1 MSIRPVLRSR
11 PGRIVVITAA
21 VILAW
26 QVWLA
31 VQAAPKIP
39 SDLQQFASPRGTVDL
54 KVTLRFPPERFHILM
69 FQKFGRI
76 SGTVGDAVEVRSVPI
91 GRVREIA
98 RFYWVRSIT
107 PLREGSARP

>member
-1 MSIRPVLRSR
+1 MSIRPVLGSR
-11 PGRIVVITAA
+11 PGRIVVIAGA
-21 VILAW
+21 VIVAW

-39 SDLQQFASPRGTVDL
+39 SDLQQYASPRGTVDL
-54 KVTLRFPPERFHILM
+54 RVTLRFPPERFHILM

-76 SGTVGDAVEVRSVPI
+76 SGTAGDAVEVRSVRVE
-91 GRVREIA
+91 RVREIA

-107 PLREGSARP
+107 PLREGRP